1 MWVTFASLMMN
12 NGAEQAVI
20 AMWKWLHTKIGRQCS
35 MAVLLVAFMLACL
48 HFGVLW
54 WSLLHLP
61 PQGDA
66 YVFFGVA
73 RALLNGYRLYW
84 DIFEVKPPLILWL
97 MAWSLKMNS
106 LTLYMWIQLLLELL
120 LAPLLGWYIYRTTRH
135 LWATATATLLGLTVA
150 FEISART
157 GGYLME
163 GFGMPLIVVALL
175 LFARS
180 QKHLWSDITAGI
192 LVGMATMIKEPFAPA
207 FVCAAL
213 LFCRSQ
219 RDVRSILYIA
229 FFAVITAVIIL
240 ILTRSFSGY
249 FLVYLPEMFT
259 GRGMDKVPFPSAHL
273 GMYYFVPASNVVRAF
288 NAIKVFTTMLV
299 PVQSVFWVAFFAL
312 CTVLYAP
319 LRATGTK
326 LNVRFSVVCIA
337 TVLFVA
343 HIGYVMYG
351 FWQATFLATDIQN
364 EIIAPLFPIILGG
377 LQIVLLALVPFG
389 VVLSFYVGRWL
400 WQSAPPIDQCLLL
413 LRLLLC
419 LFGAAALVAYG
430 ADYFGQYLAFAMPFF
445 IVLAVICLQE
455 SARRQLLMVPM
466 VLAVLLILHTL
477 VPGRTAHHLQVFGAW
492 SDIETVPAQAQYL
505 DAVMDACGIDRYFPI
520 RSLDFFAPFAHHS
533 PYQAFWGQR
542 RAQGAVWQNYQV
554 AAAEPNRYF
563 EHKFIQDLK
572 QARLLV
578 GSAADD
584 PAIEQY
590 TEEPTSFYPNPLAVH
605 SSPSRIPAPLVTVL
619 QQEFTLKP
627 PACAKAIEPAAG
639 IKLFFR
645 KGAFSR

>member
-1 MWVTFASLMMN
+1 MSLMMN
-12 NGAEQAVI
+12 NGAQQAVI
-20 AMWKWLHTKIGRQCS
+20 AVWKWLHTNNGRRCS
-35 MAVLLVAFMLACL
+35 AVVLLVAFALACL

-97 MAWSLKMNS
+97 MAWSLQMNS
-106 LTLYMWIQLLLELL
+106 LTLYMWIQMLLELL

-135 LWATATATLLGLTVA
+135 LWATATAILLGLTVA

-163 GFGMPLIVVALL
+163 GFGLPFIVVALL
-175 LFARS
+175 LFSRP
-180 QKHLWSDITAGI
+180 QRHMWSDLMAGI
-192 LVGMATMIKEPFAPA
+192 LVGVATMIKEPFAPA

-219 RDVRSILYIA
+219 RDVRSIVYIA
-229 FFAVITAVIIL
+229 VFAAITAISIL
-240 ILTRSFSGY
+240 LLTGSFTGY

-288 NAIKVFTTMLV
+288 NAIKVFTMMLV
-299 PVQSVFWVAFFAL
+299 PLQSVFWVAFFVL
-312 CTVLYAP
+312 CTGLYAP
-319 LRATGTK
+319 LRATSTK
-326 LNVRFSVVCIA
+326 LNSRFSFVSIA

-343 HIGYVMYG
+343 HVGYVING
-351 FWQATFLATDIQN
+351 FWQATSLATGIQN
-364 EIIAPLFPIILGG
+364 EIIGPLFPIVLGG
-377 LQIVLLALVPFG
+377 LQIVLLVLAPLAA
-389 VVLSFYVGRWL
+389 VLSFYVGRWL
-400 WQSAPPIDQCLLL
+400 WRSAPPMDQCWLL
-413 LRLLLC
+413 LRLWLC
-419 LFGAAALVAYG
+419 LFGAAALAAYG

-455 SARRQLLMVPM
+455 SARRQLLLVPM
-466 VLAVLLILHTL
+466 VLSALLVLHTL
-477 VPGRTAHHLQVFGAW
+477 VPGRTAHHLQVFAPW
-492 SDIETVPAQAQYL
+492 SEIESVPAQARYL
-505 DAVMDACGIDRYFPI
+505 DAVMDACDIDRYFPI
-520 RSLDFFAPFAHHS
+520 RSLDLFAPFAHHS

-542 RAQGAVWQNYQV
+542 RALGAVWQNYQV
-554 AAAEPNRYF
+554 SAAEPNRYF
-563 EHKFIQDLK
+563 EHKFMQDLT
-572 QARLLV
+572 QAQLLV

-590 TEEPTSFYPNPLAVH
+590 TEEPTNFYPNLQAVH
-605 SSPSRIPAPLVTVL
+605 SSPSRIPAPLVRVL

-627 PACAKAIEPAAG
+627 PACAKTVTPAAG

-645 KGAFSR
+645 KGAFTR